1 MIQSLLSTLSANAQ
15 MLLVGVWETLYMTF
29 ASALFGYLIGLPLGV
44 LLMIS
49 ARGGIRP
56 RRTLHSV
63 LGWIVNIGRSIPFII
78 LIIALIPLARAVA
91 GTSIGYKAAVVS
103 LVVGAAPFIARLV
116 ESSLAEIDHGV
127 IEAARTMGA
136 TNWQIITRVLLPEAI
151 PSLVRG
157 GSITTITLVGYTA
170 MAGTLGGG
178 GLGAIAIR
186 YGYHRYQPDM
196 MAITIVLLVI
206 LVQVTQVLFNLLAKA
221 IDKRNR

>member
-1 MIQSLLSTLSANAQ
+1 MQTLLSALCDNGP
-15 MLLVGVWETLYMTF
+15 LLLTGVWETLYMTI
-29 ASALFGYLIGLPLGV
+29 ASALVGYLIGLPLGV
-44 LLMIS
+44 LLMVS
-49 ARGGIRP
+49 ARDGIRP
-56 RRTLHSV
+56 RRALHAV
-63 LGWIVNIGRSIPFII
+63 LGWAVNIGRSIPFII
-78 LIIALIPLARAVA
+78 LIIALIPLSRAVM

-116 ESSLAEIDHGV
+116 ESSLAEIDRGV
-127 IEAARTMGA
+127 VEAARAMGA
-136 TNWQIITRVLLPEAI
+136 TDWQIITRVLLPEAI

-157 GSITTITLVGYTA
+157 VSIATIMLVGYTA

-186 YGYHRYQPDM
+186 YGYHRYQSQM
-196 MAITIVLLVI
+196 MIITIVLLVI